1 MGDDVGLDKL
11 KLTSVIGFN
20 GKIQNGFIVHPDGQH
35 VVFSLG
41 SNVVIEDISNKE
53 QCFLQGHTNDVVCID
68 INKSGTLI
76 ASGQVTYMGYK
87 ASIIV
92 WNYETKDKYA
102 EFVLHK
108 VKVQALSFSPNS
120 SYLASLGGQDDGS
133 VVIWSIQKKEAVCG
147 SPAQPQSAGV
157 TLALAYANL
166 CENTFITAGEN
177 TVRVWNLDLENRK
190 SDQQTVCL
198 DKLNVSHNDEVFF
211 AEEGKRCLPTLV
223 KTNKMKKL
231 LGSVTAI
238 SLRGEGHQFFVTT
251 DKCHLYRF
259 SYSDFNHEL
268 INTCHN
274 AAVNDVRFPYNCSE
288 LFVTCAY
295 QDIRVF
301 NKNNQQELLRINI
314 PNMTCYCI
322 DLLRD
327 GTAILSGWD
336 DSKIRSFY
344 PETGRLMYTI
354 QNAHKK
360 GVTALCTTSTC
371 DRIISGGGE
380 GQVRVWDVKETLPP
394 NNQLHRCRQKRTEK
408 HNSDG
413 SEGIPESTF
422 ASVLVAA
429 MYEHTN
435 AVSCIQISKDDKSCV
450 SASADSTCI
459 IWCLETFRRK
469 QILFSNTLFRCICY
483 HPTEC
488 QIITSGTDR
497 KIGYWEVYDGSLIRQ
512 LDGSRSGSING
523 MDITTDGDTFVTG
536 GNDKL
541 VKVWKYNEGE
551 VTHVGLGHTSPIT
564 RLRISPD
571 QKNVITVSEDGAIY
585 IWEMPPMT
593 EVN

>member
-1 MGDDVGLDKL
+1 
-11 KLTSVIGFN
+11 
-20 GKIQNGFIVHPDGQH
+20 
-35 VVFSLG
+35 
-41 SNVVIEDISNKE
+41 
-53 QCFLQGHTNDVVCID
+53 
-68 INKSGTLI
+68 
-76 ASGQVTYMGYK
+76 
-87 ASIIV
+87 
-92 WNYETKDKYA
+92 
-102 EFVLHK
+102 
-108 VKVQALSFSPNS
+108 
-120 SYLASLGGQDDGS
+120 
-133 VVIWSIQKKEAVCG
+133 
-147 SPAQPQSAGV
+147 
-157 TLALAYANL
+157 
-166 CENTFITAGEN
+166 
-177 TVRVWNLDLENRK
+177 
-190 SDQQTVCL
+190 
-198 DKLNVSHNDEVFF
+198 
-211 AEEGKRCLPTLV
+211 
-223 KTNKMKKL
+223 
-231 LGSVTAI
+231 
-238 SLRGEGHQFFVTT
+238 
-251 DKCHLYRF
+251 
-259 SYSDFNHEL
+259 
-268 INTCHN
+268 
-274 AAVNDVRFPYNCSE
+274 
-288 LFVTCAY
+288 
-295 QDIRVF
+295 
-301 NKNNQQELLRINI
+301 
-314 PNMTCYCI
+314 
-322 DLLRD
+322 
-327 GTAILSGWD
+327 
-336 DSKIRSFY
+336 
-344 PETGRLMYTI
+344 MYTI

-541 VKVWKYNEGE
+541 VKLLDV
-551 VTHVGLGHTSPIT
+551 
-564 RLRISPD
+564 
-571 QKNVITVSEDGAIY
+571 QKNRFSGELDFAQFIV
-585 IWEMPPMT
+585 
-593 EVN
+593 